1 MAGMLRQQHAALV
14 HVEAGDS
21 DEEEVVTIVEK
32 DKLDPAK
39 KILIVTDKHRTVTKF
54 LEAESLEDF
63 VIQGRESLG
72 YGEEEELYAVLEEDG
87 TEVDEEE
94 YFQLLADR
102 TQLMVLSTRELWSP
116 TLSLQGSC
124 LFDDGSR
131 LSSGQLV
138 QALMEH
144 IQKNGKDIDSSAAC
158 NMILALGEEDLS
170 VETLSV
176 MGGQGQ
182 ESTTF

>member
-14 HVEAGDS
+14 HVEAADS

-32 DKLDPAK
+32 EKLDSAK
-39 KILIVTDKHRTVTKF
+39 KVLIVTDKHRTVTKF

-63 VIQGRESLG
+63 VNQGRDTLG
-72 YGEEEELYAVLEEDG
+72 YSEEEDLYTVLEEDG

-94 YFQLLADR
+94 YFQLLAER
-102 TQLMVLSTRELWSP
+102 THLMVLSTRELWSP
-116 TLSLQGSC
+116 CLSLQGSC

-131 LSSGQLV
+131 LSSGQLA
-138 QALMEH
+138 QALLEH
-144 IQKNGKDIDSSAAC
+144 LHKTGRDIDNNAAC
-158 NMILALGEEDLS
+158 NLILALEGEDLT
-170 VETLSV
+170 VESI
-176 MGGQGQ
+176 GNGAQQ